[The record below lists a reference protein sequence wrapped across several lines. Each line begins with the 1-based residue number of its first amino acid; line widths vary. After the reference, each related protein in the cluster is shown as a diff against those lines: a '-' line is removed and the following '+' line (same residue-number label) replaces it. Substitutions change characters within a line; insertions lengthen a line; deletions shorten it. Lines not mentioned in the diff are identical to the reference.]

1 MKFIKVQENEAEE
14 VQKVAVSP
22 SPTSETN
29 SEREIPPSIVVLLRQ
44 QFHEDKKRIDQD
56 KERVDLD
63 KEQIKQ
69 DKEQIKQDKELVKQA
84 MLNFEEV
91 LKLPPSD
98 PIREA
103 IFDLRKN
110 ALNFANQQ
118 LEKSEKQLEKSE
130 KELEDSKQQ
139 LKKSEKE
146 LEDSKRQLKTS
157 EERLEKQQKKSKFQV
172 RSFLLLLLL
181 NE

>member
-29 SEREIPPSIVVLLRQ
+29 SEREIPPSIVMLLRQ

-56 KERVDLD
+56 KERVDQD
-63 KEQIKQ
+63 KERVDR
-69 DKEQIKQDKELVKQA
+69 DKEQIKQDKELVNQA

-103 IFDLRKN
+103 IFELRKN
-110 ALNFANQQ
+110 ALNFANQ
-118 LEKSEKQLEKSE
+118 QLEKSE

>member
-1 MKFIKVQENEAEE
+1 MKFIKVQENEAKE

-29 SEREIPPSIVVLLRQ
+29 SEREIPPSIVMLLRQ

-56 KERVDLD
+56 KERVDR
-63 KEQIKQ
+63 
-69 DKEQIKQDKELVKQA
+69 DKEQIKQDKELVNQA

-139 LKKSEKE
+139 LEMSEKE

>member
-29 SEREIPPSIVVLLRQ
+29 SEREIPPSIVMLLRQ

-56 KERVDLD
+56 KERVDR
-63 KEQIKQ
+63 
-69 DKEQIKQDKELVKQA
+69 DKEQIKQDKELVKRA

-139 LKKSEKE
+139 LEMSEKE